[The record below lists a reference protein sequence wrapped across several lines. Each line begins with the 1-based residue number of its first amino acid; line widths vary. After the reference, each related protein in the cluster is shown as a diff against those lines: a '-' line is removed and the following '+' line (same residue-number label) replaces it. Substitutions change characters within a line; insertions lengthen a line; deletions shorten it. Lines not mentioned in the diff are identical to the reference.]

1 MLQVVLLKGGMIT
14 PADYSDESPWVTDPR
29 VDTLRAK
36 IDMVEDEQLTA
47 DYYNVE
53 KRSSANALFLTLAD
67 GSKLDE
73 VLVEYPPGHPW
84 RDDTPTFVK
93 HKFEANV
100 RGYFDQQRAVE
111 IARLTKI
118 EVDQLMLMEVRDFV
132 DTFAGDDRI
141 GTIPNQPHRC
151 EKNPAGLTEN
161 APQDAIESAI
171 AGQMAKDSEEQCT
184 ASDNH
189 TEAHS
194 SSGFQASTPKAF
206 SAASTASDNDTSTE
220 TDFES
225 TSQQEASSSKFPTS
239 ITRTPT
245 PVRSVPKFSQKS
257 AKGKQAGR
265 EAADAGAFYD
275 SGHYPPLGMNPDEN
289 PVEATY
295 KRGDW
300 REKLYIDQRLPKTLI
315 ADADVAVAQNGSVH
329 FTDGEIYLAAFPPN
343 KSPHPSP
350 HISYG
355 LPFPEACA
363 KHIAE
368 TFHATQVYIL
378 ASTSLSRNTNDLSK
392 LHAAIDGRLGEG
404 TVVGIRQGVKPHS
417 YYSDIL
423 KITKEARDWNTN
435 CLVTLG
441 GGSLA
446 DAAKI
451 VALVSPGLPFSKILA
466 PSRLSIH

>member
-1 MLQVVLLKGGMIT
+1 MVLLKGGMIT

-47 DYYNVE
+47 DYYNAE
-53 KRSSANALFLTLAD
+53 KRSGANALLLTLAD

-84 RDDTPTFVK
+84 RGDTPTLVK

-100 RGYFDQQRAVE
+100 RGYFDQQRATE
-111 IARLTKI
+111 IAKLAKI
-118 EVDQLMLMEVRDFV
+118 GVDQLMLMEVRDFV
-132 DTFAGDDRI
+132 NTFAGDDRI
-141 GTIPNQPHRC
+141 GTIPNQPHRG
-151 EKNPAGLTEN
+151 EKNPAGLMDN

-171 AGQMAKDSEEQCT
+171 VGQMAKDNEDQCT

-189 TEAHS
+189 TEAHL
-194 SSGFQASTPKAF
+194 SSGSQASTPKAF
-206 SAASTASDNDTSTE
+206 SASSTAGDSDTSAE

-239 ITRTPT
+239 ITRAPT

-275 SGHYPPLGMNPDEN
+275 SNHYPPLGMNADEN
-289 PVEATY
+289 PVEPTN
-295 KRGDW
+295 KPGDW
-300 REKLYIDQRLPKTLI
+300 RDKLNVDEQLPSTLT
-315 ADADVAVAQNGSVH
+315 ADANVAVAQNGSVH
-329 FTDGEIYLAAFPPN
+329 FTDGEIYLAAFPPR

-350 HISYG
+350 HVSYG

-368 TFHATQVYIL
+368 TFHATNVYIL
-378 ASTSLSRNTNDLSK
+378 ASNSLSRNTNDLPK

-404 TVVGIRQGVKPHS
+404 TVVGIRRGVKPHS

-423 KITKEARDWNTN
+423 KIAKEARDWNTN

-441 GGSLA
+441 GGSLT
-446 DAAKI
+446 DAAKV